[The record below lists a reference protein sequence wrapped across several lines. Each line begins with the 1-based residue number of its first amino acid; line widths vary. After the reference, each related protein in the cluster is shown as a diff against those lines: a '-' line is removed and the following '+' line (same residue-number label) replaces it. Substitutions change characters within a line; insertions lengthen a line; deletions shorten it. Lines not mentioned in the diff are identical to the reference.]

1 MLKESKIR
9 SSEGINN
16 SQFFL
21 LHHHRITSPSC
32 VVHWPRWSEL
42 TLSLVESNLVA
53 VLLPRLPV
61 MTLKFFRIYCLP
73 HSDQRLDSTKTMMIF
88 ELSEN
93 SLARLNRNYSQEHD
107 VLTTT
112 TNGEDAAERDGRE
125 KMVSTA
131 RQLMF
136 HDISLAFSLGVKK
149 RASLCCRSVSCTC
162 IDVFRHA
169 QL

>member
-21 LHHHRITSPSC
+21 LHHHRITASWSC

-53 VLLPRLPV
+53 VLLPRLPA

-73 HSDQRLDSTKTMMIF
+73 HRATSDFTKTMMIF

-93 SLARLNRNYSQEHD
+93 SLARLNRNYPQDHD

-112 TNGEDAAERDGRE
+112 TNGEDAAERKRWEG
-125 KMVSTA
+125 KN
-131 RQLMF
+131 
-136 HDISLAFSLGVKK
+136 GVNSP
-149 RASLCCRSVSCTC
+149 AINVP
-162 IDVFRHA
+162 RHFIGIFA
-169 QL
+169 WNEEESFALLP